1 MNQTEKLE
9 LLANALISEVV
20 PLASQFESTEA
31 FNAVFRAKVKDCMAL
46 FMISAKERHSTA
58 IAGKNI
64 IQVFVITFKHMLF
77 FNKMKKWLPDLI
89 EDASTIALDLSN
101 KKSILELQ
109 KMGLSG
115 TTLDGAMTT
124 ILDETMLES
133 GL

>member
-46 FMISAKERHSTA
+46 FVVFARERHTAA
-58 IAGKNI
+58 IAGKNA
-64 IQVFVITFKHMLF
+64 IQVCVITAKHMLF
-77 FNKMKKWLPDLI
+77 LNKVKKWMPELI
-89 EDASTIALDLSN
+89 EDANLIALDLAE

-109 KMGLSG
+109 KMGLSPM
-115 TTLDGAMTT
+115 TLDGAMTA
-124 ILDETMLES
+124 ILDEAMLES

>member
-20 PLASQFESTEA
+20 PIANQFESPEA

-46 FMISAKERHSTA
+46 FVVFAKERHSTA
-58 IAGKNI
+58 IAGKNA
-64 IQVFVITFKHMLF
+64 IQVCVITVKHMLF
-77 FNKMKKWLPDLI
+77 FNKVKKWMPELI
-89 EDASTIALDLSN
+89 EDANLLALDLAD

-109 KMGLSG
+109 RMGLSDS
-115 TTLDGAMTT
+115 TLDGAMTA
-124 ILDETMLES
+124 ILNESMLES

>member
-46 FMISAKERHSTA
+46 FVVFARERHSTA
-58 IAGKNI
+58 IAGKNA
-64 IQVFVITFKHMLF
+64 IQVCVITAKHMMFL
-77 FNKMKKWLPDLI
+77 NKVKKWMPELI
-89 EDASTIALDLSN
+89 EDASLIALDLAD
-101 KKSILELQ
+101 KKSVLDLQ
-109 KMGLSG
+109 RMGLSH
-115 TTLDGAMTT
+115 TTLDGAMTA
-124 ILDETMLES
+124 ILDEAMLES

>member
-46 FMISAKERHSTA
+46 FVVFARERHSTA
-58 IAGKNI
+58 IAGKNA
-64 IQVFVITFKHMLF
+64 IQVCVITAKHMLF
-77 FNKMKKWLPDLI
+77 LNKVKKWMPELI
-89 EDASTIALDLSN
+89 EDANLIALDLAE

-109 KMGLSG
+109 KMGLSPM
-115 TTLDGAMTT
+115 TLDGAMTA
-124 ILDETMLES
+124 ILDESMLES

>member
-20 PLASQFESTEA
+20 PLANQFESTEA

-46 FMISAKERHSTA
+46 FVISAKERCSTA
-58 IAGKNI
+58 IAGKNT

-77 FNKMKKWLPDLI
+77 FNKMRKWLPDLI